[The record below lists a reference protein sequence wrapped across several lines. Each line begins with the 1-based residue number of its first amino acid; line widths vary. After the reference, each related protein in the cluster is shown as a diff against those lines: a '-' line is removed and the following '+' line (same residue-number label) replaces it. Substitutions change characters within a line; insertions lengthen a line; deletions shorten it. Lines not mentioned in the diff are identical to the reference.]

1 MMALILQQ
9 LLAIVAMIVLGLLI
23 IVVLMNVGTAGY
35 RGIQREEHD
44 DYD

>member
-9 LLAIVAMIVLGLLI
+9 LLAVVAMIVLGLLI

-35 RGIQREEHD
+35 KGIEGEKHD